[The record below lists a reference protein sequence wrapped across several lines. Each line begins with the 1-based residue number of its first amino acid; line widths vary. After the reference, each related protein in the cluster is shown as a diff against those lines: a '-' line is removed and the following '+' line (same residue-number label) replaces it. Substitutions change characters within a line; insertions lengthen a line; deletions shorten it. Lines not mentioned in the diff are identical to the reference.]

1 MEIESWTKKKKSIG
15 VKWIYKEK
23 KNIKGEVERYKVR
36 LVTKGYSQKQGID
49 YDEVFAQGARLKTIQ
64 LIITIIVQH
73 KWKIYQM
80 DAKSALLNGFLEEEV
95 YIEQPMGYEVKGHE
109 ENVLKLNK
117 ALKWI

>member
-1 MEIESWTKKKKSIG
+1 
-15 VKWIYKEK
+15 
-23 KNIKGEVERYKVR
+23 
-36 LVTKGYSQKQGID
+36 
-49 YDEVFAQGARLKTIQ
+49 
-64 LIITIIVQH
+64 
-73 KWKIYQM
+73 M